1 MINVSSIF
9 NMLIQICIGSYMSC
23 QLKDLFPEIFLG
35 NNMLIKAIVLF
46 PYILF
51 SKFVAMLQVWRE
63 AGLH

>member
-1 MINVSSIF
+1 
-9 NMLIQICIGSYMSC
+9 MSC